1 MFMAKLGA
9 INKQKSVKSEVS
21 IMKLGTSDILR
32 QKINKDI
39 QELQEKAEQDR
50 IQHEKEEQDRL
61 KKLKEAE
68 EIKQTVQNKFK
79 ALLEAEKVRQ
89 AEVER
94 KREDDLRI

>member
-1 MFMAKLGA
+1 M
-9 INKQKSVKSEVS
+9 KSEVS
-21 IMKLGTSDILR
+21 IIKLGTSDILR

-39 QELQEKAEQDR
+39 QELQEKAEHDR

-79 ALLEAEKVRQ
+79 SLLEAEKVRQ

>member
-1 MFMAKLGA
+1 M
-9 INKQKSVKSEVS
+9 
-21 IMKLGTSDILR
+21 
-32 QKINKDI
+32 
-39 QELQEKAEQDR
+39 
-50 IQHEKEEQDRL
+50 

>member
-39 QELQEKAEQDR
+39 QELQEKAEKDR

>member
-1 MFMAKLGA
+1 M
-9 INKQKSVKSEVS
+9 KSEVS
-21 IMKLGTSDILR
+21 IIKLGTSDILR

>member
-1 MFMAKLGA
+1 
-9 INKQKSVKSEVS
+9 VKSEVS

-79 ALLEAEKVRQ
+79 SLLEAEKVRQ